1 MLTVEVNPE
10 ISTEEWAT
18 YVESHPEGTYF
29 HLPQWQAV
37 IKESLG
43 HHPFYI
49 FARDDAR
56 KLCGVLPLFRIGS
69 ALTGSRLV
77 SLPFSTACG
86 PMADSSDT
94 TEALVEKAKSLRDE
108 TGCRYLEIRTTRPL
122 WLGLEV
128 SEFFHTY
135 VLDLSESRS
144 VWEGVDRR
152 ARQAVAKARKQGVVV
167 RVDDSERGLELFYQ
181 MNLRNKRGL
190 GSPTY
195 PIQFFKAMRQHMNG
209 NFRIYLAEVEG
220 KVVAG
225 AAVTSFKGVTDYGCA
240 ASDSTYEKYRP
251 NDAVTWQAIEDSGN
265 EGCRC
270 FDLGKTNSDN
280 ASLAQFKKKWGAE
293 KKTLYYHYYPKG
305 RNLASSDRYGI
316 KGIRYELA
324 TCLWKRLPLP
334 IMRVVN
340 RIAIRHL
347 D

>member
-1 MLTVEVNPE
+1 MLAIEVNPTV
-10 ISTEEWAT
+10 SVEEWKT
-18 YVESHPEGTYF
+18 YVGSHPEGTYF

-43 HHPFYI
+43 HKPFYI
-49 FARDDAR
+49 FARNEEG
-56 KLCGVLPLFRIGS
+56 KLCGVLPLFRVGS

-86 PMADSSDT
+86 PIADSSDT
-94 TEALVEKAKSLRDE
+94 TEALVEKAKGLCDE
-108 TGCRYLEIRTTRPL
+108 MRCQYLEIRTMRPL
-122 WLGLEV
+122 SLGLEV

-135 VLDLSESRS
+135 VLELSESRS

-167 RVDDSERGLELFYQ
+167 RVDDSERGLELFSH

-195 PIQFFKAMRQHMNG
+195 PIQFFKAMRQHMNSH
-209 NFRIYLAEVEG
+209 FRIYLAEVEG

-240 ASDSTYEKYRP
+240 ASDSRYEKHRP

-270 FDLGKTNSDN
+270 FDFGKTNSDN
-280 ASLAQFKKKWGAE
+280 VSLAQFKKKWGAE

-305 RNLASSDRYGI
+305 RNLASSDRYGM
-316 KGIRYELA
+316 KGIKYELV
-324 TCLWKRLPLP
+324 TGLWKRLPLP

-340 RIAIRHL
+340 PIAIRHL